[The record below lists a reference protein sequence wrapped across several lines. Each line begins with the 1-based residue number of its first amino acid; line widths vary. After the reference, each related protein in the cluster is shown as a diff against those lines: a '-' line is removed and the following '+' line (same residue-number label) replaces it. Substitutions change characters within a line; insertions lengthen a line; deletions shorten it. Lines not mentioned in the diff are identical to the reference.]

1 MSLAVAILAGGMAT
15 RLRPLTDRLPKVI
28 LDVAGKPFAVRQ
40 IELLRQHGFK
50 EIVFCLGYLG
60 DEVQTC
66 LGDGGRWGVKLD
78 YVFDGAQPLGTGG
91 ALRKALPLLG
101 EAFVVLYG
109 DSYLE
114 INYEAVV
121 QAFQVSG
128 KDGLMTVFRNAG
140 QWDRSNVLFQGGH
153 IQRYDKQLSS
163 AEMQHID
170 YGLGVLRSSV
180 LKAYPTD
187 QALDLAKVYQ
197 DLLARNELAGFEVEQ
212 RFYEIGSPAGL
223 EETRKYFSN
232 RSCDHDD
239 LHATPPG

>member
-15 RLRPLTDRLPKVI
+15 RLRPLTDRLPKVL

-40 IELLRQHGFK
+40 IELLRKHGFK
-50 EIVFCLGYLG
+50 QMVFCLGYLG

-66 LGDGGRWGVKLD
+66 LGDGSRWGVNLN

-91 ALRKALPLLG
+91 ALRKALAFLG
-101 EAFVVLYG
+101 DTFVVLYG

-114 INYEAVV
+114 CDYGAVV
-121 QAFQVSG
+121 RAFEVSG
-128 KDGLMTVFRNAG
+128 KQALMTVFRNSG
-140 QWDRSNVLFQGGH
+140 QWDRSNVFFQGGC
-153 IQRYDKQLSS
+153 IQRYDKRQSS
-163 AEMQHID
+163 PEMQHID

-180 LKAYPTD
+180 LKAYPAD
-187 QALDLAKVYQ
+187 EFLDLAKVYQ
-197 DLLARNELAGFEVEQ
+197 ELLARNQLAGFEVTR

-232 RSCDHDD
+232 
-239 LHATPPG
+239 